1 MQPSSKKLKKFALIV
16 SMIFCALFLVHA
28 VIINALGNRPTPISS
43 SSLAVLK
50 LVLIFMSA
58 YGLAVAW
65 FFQFR
70 WVTILNRRSQ
80 HPSGLSPEVSLL
92 LISYPLLVS
101 PALYGL
107 LLYVCGMPFREYFY
121 FIGTSIAMTLAWGIY
136 DLRKT

>member
-1 MQPSSKKLKKFALIV
+1 MQPSSKKFKKLALLV
-16 SMIFCALFLVHA
+16 SMMFCALFLVHA
-28 VIINALGNRPTPISS
+28 AIINALGNRSTPISS

-50 LVLIFMSA
+50 LVLIFMSL
-58 YGLAVAW
+58 YGFAVAW

-80 HPSGLSPEVSLL
+80 NPRRLSPEVSLV

-107 LLYVCGMPFREYFY
+107 LLYVCGMPFREFFY
-121 FIGTSIAMTLAWGIY
+121 FIGTTIAMTLAWGIY
-136 DLRKT
+136 DLRKK